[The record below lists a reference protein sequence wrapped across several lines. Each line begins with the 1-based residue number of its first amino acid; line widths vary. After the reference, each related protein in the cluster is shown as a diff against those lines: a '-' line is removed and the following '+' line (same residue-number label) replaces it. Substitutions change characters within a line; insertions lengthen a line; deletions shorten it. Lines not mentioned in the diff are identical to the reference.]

1 MSIGNKTCG
10 DGNADNCPGCWQCFD
25 EEQEFFTA
33 VEAGHRADTVKILI
47 RRGMDRT
54 EAHAKTQQLDLDEH
68 GDKTAAQLATMIA
81 GDEQNEQA
89 WADGPYGRVS

>member
-1 MSIGNKTCG
+1 MNTCS

-25 EEQEFFTA
+25 EDEEQEFFAA

-54 EAHAKTQQLDLDEH
+54 EAYAKTQQIVLSEH
-68 GDKTAAQLATMIA
+68 DDKTAAQLANVIEVTA
-81 GDEQNEQA
+81 
-89 WADGPYGRVS
+89 